1 MIVSITPLPGTAT
14 ELAAPPD
21 IVWNGTVGDFTPD
34 ADRGLRSES
43 PLETAILIALFTDAP
58 VDAGELRYEHNGD
71 FRGFPGDGIE
81 GNPVGSKL
89 WLYRRSE
96 LTDLVAMQV
105 RAEII
110 RSLRVI
116 LDQEAAARID
126 VQVFPMKA
134 ENRLDALI
142 EIFGRD
148 GSRVYS
154 NRFDL
159 LWRGR

>member
-1 MIVSITPLPGTAT
+1 MIISITPLPGAAT

-21 IVWNGTVGDFTPD
+21 IVWNGTVGDFADDP
-34 ADRGLRSES
+34 DRGLRSES

-58 VDAGELRYEHNGD
+58 ADDSQLRYEHRGD
-71 FRGFPGDGIE
+71 FRGWPGDGIE
-81 GNPVGSKL
+81 GDPIGSRL
-89 WLYRRSE
+89 WLYRRE
-96 LTDLVAMQV
+96 VLTDLVAMEV

-110 RSLRVI
+110 RALRII
-116 LDQEAAARID
+116 LDEEAAARID
-126 VQVFPMKA
+126 VQVFPIKE
-134 ENRLDALI
+134 ENRLEALI

-148 GSRVYS
+148 GSRAYS